1 MSRYFYATLLSR
13 DTKGA
18 DVPNS
23 VEFGSATSENG
34 AAHIAVRLANRM
46 QQDTCVMEM
55 LATGSRVIQ
64 KIRYRGEEIPEPIQ
78 HKEVIAT
85 KGSKVDRHYLD
96 GVSLTKNTTRI
107 IGFMLRYVTIGYTVT
122 VTQDKT
128 KDGAT
133 FVNVI
138 ASKTL

>member
-13 DTKGA
+13 DTEGA

-64 KIRYRGEEIPEPIQ
+64 KIRYRGEEIPEQSAP
-78 HKEVIAT
+78 
-85 KGSKVDRHYLD
+85 KVAPMRSGVLRASLE
-96 GVSLTKNTTRI
+96 GVSLTKNATRI
-107 IGFMLRYVTIGYTVT
+107 VGFLLRYVTIGYTVT
-122 VTQDKT
+122 ITQDKT
-128 KDGAT
+128 KDSAT
-133 FVNVI
+133 FVNII
-138 ASKTL
+138 ASKAL